1 VARVALDRR
10 EALLRAHRHRL
21 RLEDLEECL
30 GQATL
35 ELVEN
40 ARREDRFVS
49 ARHVA
54 NSLEQRLLS
63 RISDHHRATSGGRS
77 PRQIAVEDLLELG
90 DPDSGAVE
98 VADGRAEVERIVMAR
113 LRLGR
118 MGEALKELSHD
129 QQLVLSCQLTAGPQ
143 LPAKRADG
151 SGRALPEL
159 WMVDREVQQRDAA
172 CPPEAARPGRR
183 LAGFPRREKF
193 PSG

>member
-129 QQLVLSCQLTAGPQ
+129 QQLVLSCQL
-143 LPAKRADG
+143 
-151 SGRALPEL
+151 SGRMDRAEL
-159 WMVDREVQQRDAA
+159 CRSSGWSTEKYNSVMRRARQRLRARVDD
-172 CPPEAARPGRR
+172 
-183 LAGFPRREKF
+183 
-193 PSG
+193 